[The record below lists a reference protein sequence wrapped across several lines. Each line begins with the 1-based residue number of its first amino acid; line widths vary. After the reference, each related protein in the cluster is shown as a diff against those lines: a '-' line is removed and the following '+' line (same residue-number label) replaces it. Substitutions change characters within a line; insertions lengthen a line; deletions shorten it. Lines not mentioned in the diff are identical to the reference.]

1 MISIKDKVSRNP
13 KAPTRIIEGEA
24 VVLTSHD
31 STIHTFN
38 PVGTSIWKL
47 LDREREISEVV
58 KDIREEYEV
67 SQKEAEQDVLEF
79 IEKLFQKKIVLI
91 NGKAAE

>member
-1 MISIKDKVSRNP
+1 MISLKDKVKQSP
-13 KAPTRIIEGEA
+13 KVAFRVIEGE
-24 VVLTSHD
+24 VIILTPHD

-47 LDREREISEVV
+47 LDNEREISEVV
-58 KDIREEYEV
+58 KAIREEYEV

-79 IEKLFQKKIVLI
+79 IEHLYQKKIVLI
-91 NGKAAE
+91 NDKTAK